1 MIVRKIIA
9 YMILPIIMLS
19 IGIVGIIFPEK
30 VNKSKWTSKPF
41 EFKTL
46 NKNENTVRTAT
57 IVNCICLLVEGIIY
71 SIISIMV
78 WLDKIELTLF
88 ETFLLII
95 IIVILPLPFMFIVH
109 FIKFDKNG
117 NLRSNK

>member
-1 MIVRKIIA
+1 MILRKIIA
-9 YMILPIIMLS
+9 YTILPLIMLFIGV
-19 IGIVGIIFPEK
+19 IGIIYPEK
-30 VNKSKWTSKPF
+30 VNKSKWISKPF
-41 EFKTL
+41 EFKIL

-78 WLDKIELTLF
+78 RLNKIEITSF

-95 IIVILPLPFMFIVH
+95 SIVILPLPFIFIVH
-109 FIKFDKNG
+109 FIRFDKNG
-117 NLRSNK
+117 NLRKNK

>member
-1 MIVRKIIA
+1 MILRKIIA
-9 YMILPIIMLS
+9 YMILPIIMLL
-19 IGIVGIIFPEK
+19 IGIIGIIYPEK
-30 VNKSKWTSKPF
+30 VNKSRWISKPF
-41 EFKTL
+41 DFKSL

-78 WLDKIELTLF
+78 WLDKIELTSF

-95 IIVILPLPFMFIVH
+95 SALIIPLPFIFIVH
-109 FIKFDKNG
+109 FIKFDKAG
-117 NLRSNK
+117 NLRRK

>member
-1 MIVRKIIA
+1 MILRKIIA
-9 YMILPIIMLS
+9 YTILPLIMLF
-19 IGIVGIIFPEK
+19 IGVLGIVYPEK

-41 EFKTL
+41 EFKIL
-46 NKNENTVRTAT
+46 NKNENTVKTAT

-78 WLDKIELTLF
+78 WLNKIEITSF

-95 IIVILPLPFMFIVH
+95 SIVILPLPFMLIVH
-109 FIKFDKNG
+109 LIKFDKNG
-117 NLRSNK
+117 NLRKNK

>member
-1 MIVRKIIA
+1 MILRNIIA
-9 YMILPIIMLS
+9 HIILPIIMLS

-30 VNKSKWTSKPF
+30 VNKSKWISKPF

-46 NKNENTVRTAT
+46 NKNENTIRAAT
-57 IVNCICLLVEGIIY
+57 IVNCVCLLVEGILY

-78 WLDKIELTLF
+78 LLDKIELTSF
-88 ETFLLII
+88 ETFLMII
-95 IIVILPLPFMFIVH
+95 STLILPMPFIFIVH

-117 NLRSNK
+117 NLRRNK